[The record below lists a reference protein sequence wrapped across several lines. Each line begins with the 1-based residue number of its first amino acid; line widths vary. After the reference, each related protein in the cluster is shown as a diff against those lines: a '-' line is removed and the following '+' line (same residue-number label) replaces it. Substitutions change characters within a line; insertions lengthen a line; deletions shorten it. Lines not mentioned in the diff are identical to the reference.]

1 MIKEKAG
8 LILLFL
14 LGCAGCAKD
23 AAQVT
28 EQLQTA
34 ASLIQERPDSA
45 LYILEHI
52 DSGNLS
58 CRKNKAQYALL
69 YSQAL
74 DKNYIDETS
83 DSLIRIA
90 VNYYRNHGSPKDKML
105 ANYYLG
111 RIQFNAHDYS
121 RSIISLFQAKE
132 DASALQDYLY
142 AGLICRGIA
151 DIYNTTFNY
160 FEELNYFE
168 QAYEFFKKANADRHA
183 NYALLSIGVAYNN
196 QREFKK
202 SEDIYERVLD
212 LARKDADT
220 ILLEQCLT
228 RYANLCMATEQP
240 GKAKRMFLAVQN
252 ELQIE
257 LSPSDLGNLACA
269 YAQTG
274 HADSAAALIRLA
286 KRHMPDDILDQAKI
300 VLHEYRLHVYNRN
313 YRNALACYEQVV
325 GIQDSILHN
334 VLDQSVVAAQRDF
347 FQRQSDD
354 ERHKLIVHRQFSA
367 MAIVILFLLIAFG
380 IFYFYRR
387 LQIKNLEISKY
398 MNMAADI
405 RTSLQNRNIEM
416 AGMAQ
421 LTQQLFKEKFEFID
435 KLGNTYYERHNTPAE
450 REAIYNEVKREIDN
464 LGTDKKTIA
473 ELEKIVNSCKSGIMR
488 KLREELPTLKETDFQ
503 LLCYFYAGFSF
514 RAISIFTKDKIEN
527 IYNRK
532 SRLRAKIAASNTP
545 NKNFFLDA
553 MR

>member
-1 MIKEKAG
+1 MQEK
-8 LILLFL
+8 
-14 LGCAGCAKD
+14 
-23 AAQVT
+23 
-28 EQLQTA
+28 
-34 ASLIQERPDSA
+34 PDSS
-45 LYILEHI
+45 LYILKRI
-52 DSGNLS
+52 DSDDLS
-58 CRKNKAQYALL
+58 RRKDKAKYALL

-74 DKNYIDETS
+74 DKNYIDS
-83 DSLIRIA
+83 DNDSLIRIA
-90 VNYYRNHGSPKDKML
+90 ANYYRNHGSRQDKML
-105 ANYYLG
+105 ANYYWG

-121 RSIISLFQAKE
+121 RSIISLSQAKE
-132 DASALQDYLY
+132 DALKLPDYLY

-151 DIYNTTFNY
+151 DIYNITFNY

-202 SEDIYERVLD
+202 SEDIYEQVLE

-220 ILLEQCLT
+220 MLLEQCLT
-228 RYANLCMATEQP
+228 MYANLCMATDRPDE
-240 GKAKRMFLAVQN
+240 AKRMFLAVRN
-252 ELQIE
+252 ELQSE
-257 LSPSDLGNLACA
+257 LSPSDLSYLAYA

-274 HADSAAALIRLA
+274 HADSAANLIRSA
-286 KRHMPDDILDQAKI
+286 KQRMPDDIWNQTKI
-300 VLHEYRLHVYNRN
+300 VFHEYHIHVCNHN
-313 YRNALACYEQVV
+313 YRDALACYEQVV
-325 GIQDSILHN
+325 SIQDSILHN

-347 FQRQSDD
+347 FQKQSDD
-354 ERHKLIVHRQFSA
+354 ERHKLIAHRQFSA
-367 MAIVILFLLIAFG
+367 MAIVILFLLITFG

-405 RTSLQNRNIEM
+405 QTTLQNRNIEI

-450 REAIYNEVKREIDN
+450 REAIYNEVKKAIDN

-473 ELEKIVNSCKSGIMR
+473 ELEKIVNSCRSDIMR
-488 KLREELPTLKETDFQ
+488 KLREELPTLKEVDFQ

-532 SRLRAKIAASNTP
+532 SRLRAKIAASNTL
-545 NKNFFLDA
+545 NKDLFLDE